1 VCGLCKVTSALY
13 KLFLSNG
20 QEKKSKWMEIDHEMI
35 QLRTDRQQ
43 LENQKKFL
51 AQKNETND
59 LTDRT
64 LKNIHWELF

>member
-1 VCGLCKVTSALY
+1 
-13 KLFLSNG
+13 
-20 QEKKSKWMEIDHEMI
+20 MEIDHEMI

-51 AQKNETND
+51 TQKNETND